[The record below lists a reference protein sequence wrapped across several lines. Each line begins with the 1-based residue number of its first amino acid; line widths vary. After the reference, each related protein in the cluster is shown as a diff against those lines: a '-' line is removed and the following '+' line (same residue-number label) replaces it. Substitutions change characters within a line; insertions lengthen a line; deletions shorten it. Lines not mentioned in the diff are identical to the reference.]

1 MALKALVQ
9 IREFDYD
16 PSGGMSFTIKIFCL
30 SPVAN
35 LIDRVNTGFTNTM
48 PSDAASVINAA
59 VASFTKDYCTT
70 TWGTVWDV
78 LDTVRILAAVD
89 SIL

>member
-16 PSGGMSFTIKIFCL
+16 PTGGLSFTIKIFGL
-30 SPVAN
+30 SPVSN
-35 LIDRVNTGFTNTM
+35 LIDRVNTGFTNTQ

-59 VASFTKDYCTT
+59 IAAFTKDYCATN
-70 TWGTVWDV
+70 WGTVWDV